1 MLILLIFVEL
11 VLILAAVVL
20 WLRFLRPTEVVWQRR
35 NRLIA
40 ALLLSA
46 TAIGLLFVVASYAG
60 AFG

>member
-1 MLILLIFVEL
+1 MLGLLIFVEL

-40 ALLLSA
+40 AALLSV
-46 TAIGLLFVVASYAG
+46 TAIGFLFVLASYAG